1 MRKFRI
7 KGIKKINCSGESVI
21 RYQVQIKKNILI
33 FKNVYWGGY
42 KTPVYCGIS
51 NFDVKTF
58 GMAMVHFK
66 NKEYSNKENLIKYIN
81 ELKTLIDYPYLGNK
95 ILKTDGE
102 CEGKDSY
109 YINLSN
115 KNGVF
120 YEGSYL
126 LDELKD
132 IIAQRTLKETKINY
146 TYLND

>member
-51 NFDVKTF
+51 NLDVKTF

-81 ELKTLIDYPYLGNK
+81 ELKTLIDYPYK